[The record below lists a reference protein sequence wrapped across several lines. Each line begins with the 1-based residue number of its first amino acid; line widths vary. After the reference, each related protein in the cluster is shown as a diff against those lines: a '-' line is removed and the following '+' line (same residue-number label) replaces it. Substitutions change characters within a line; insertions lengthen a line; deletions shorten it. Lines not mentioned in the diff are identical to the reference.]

1 MDQNSIIKSYKR
13 VSSIY
18 DLTFGQVFRPGQK
31 AIIKKMD
38 CIESDNV
45 LEIGIGT
52 GSSLQ
57 YYPKETKVVGIDI
70 SPDMLEVAKKRI
82 VKDMKF
88 KLKDL
93 KSNSV
98 IGTSSFRREFQIKNI
113 RNDINCKLIRGNV
126 DTRIKKLKDGL
137 YDGYG
142 RFIYNQTVY
151 YEGQWVKG
159 KRHGFGTNCYYQ
171 GYQEDAKWEHDK
183 LVKMVAKRKIP
194 MCDHSIQFHFTADC
208 TFMFMSIAEYL
219 KANGLCD

>member
-82 VKDMKF
+82 VKDKIQNKHILLMNGERLSFPDNSFDKVVGMYVVSVTQNPQILVEEMKR
-88 KLKDL
+88 
-93 KSNSV
+93 V
-98 IGTSSFRREFQIKNI
+98 CKNDG
-113 RNDINCKLIRGNV
+113 DIYIVNHFSTEQDNL
-126 DTRIKKLKDGL
+126 
-137 YDGYG
+137 
-142 RFIYNQTVY
+142 F
-151 YEGQWVKG
+151 
-159 KRHGFGTNCYYQ
+159 
-171 GYQEDAKWEHDK
+171 
-183 LVKMVAKRKIP
+183 VKMFEKGLMPVSKILGWKP
-194 MCDHSIQFHFTADC
+194 YFPFDEFNAYANLDVLE
-208 TFMFMSIAEYL
+208 MSKVNLFNYWNIIHASNN
-219 KANGLCD
+219 K

>member
-13 VSSIY
+13 VSSFY

-82 VKDMKF
+82 VKDKIHNKHILLMNGERLSFPDNSFDKVVGMYVVSVTQNPQVLVEEMKRVCKNDGDIYIVNHF
-88 KLKDL
+88 STEQDNPFVQMFEKGLMPISKILGWKPYFPFDEFNAYANL
-93 KSNSV
+93 DVLEMSKVNLFNYWNIIHASNN
-98 IGTSSFRREFQIKNI
+98 K
-113 RNDINCKLIRGNV
+113 
-126 DTRIKKLKDGL
+126 
-137 YDGYG
+137 
-142 RFIYNQTVY
+142 
-151 YEGQWVKG
+151 
-159 KRHGFGTNCYYQ
+159 
-171 GYQEDAKWEHDK
+171 
-183 LVKMVAKRKIP
+183 
-194 MCDHSIQFHFTADC
+194 
-208 TFMFMSIAEYL
+208 
-219 KANGLCD
+219 

>member
-13 VSSIY
+13 VSGFY

-82 VKDMKF
+82 IKDKIPNKHILLMNGERLSFPDNSFDKVVGMYVVSVTQNPQVLVEEMKR
-88 KLKDL
+88 
-93 KSNSV
+93 V
-98 IGTSSFRREFQIKNI
+98 CKNDG
-113 RNDINCKLIRGNV
+113 DIYIVNHFSTEQDNL
-126 DTRIKKLKDGL
+126 
-137 YDGYG
+137 
-142 RFIYNQTVY
+142 F
-151 YEGQWVKG
+151 
-159 KRHGFGTNCYYQ
+159 
-171 GYQEDAKWEHDK
+171 
-183 LVKMVAKRKIP
+183 VKMFEKGLMPISKVLGWKP
-194 MCDHSIQFHFTADC
+194 YFPFDEFNSYADLDVLE
-208 TFMFMSIAEYL
+208 MSKVNLFNYWNIIHASNN
-219 KANGLCD
+219 K

>member
-13 VSSIY
+13 VSSFY

-82 VKDMKF
+82 IKDKIHNKHILLMNGERLSFPDNSFDKVVGMYVVSVTQNPQVLVEEMKR
-88 KLKDL
+88 
-93 KSNSV
+93 V
-98 IGTSSFRREFQIKNI
+98 CKNDG
-113 RNDINCKLIRGNV
+113 DIYIVNHFSTEQDNL
-126 DTRIKKLKDGL
+126 
-137 YDGYG
+137 
-142 RFIYNQTVY
+142 F
-151 YEGQWVKG
+151 
-159 KRHGFGTNCYYQ
+159 
-171 GYQEDAKWEHDK
+171 
-183 LVKMVAKRKIP
+183 VKMFEKGLMPISKILGWKP
-194 MCDHSIQFHFTADC
+194 YFPFDEFNAYANLDVLE
-208 TFMFMSIAEYL
+208 MSKVNLFNYWNIIHASNN
-219 KANGLCD
+219 K

>member
-13 VSSIY
+13 VSSFY

-82 VKDMKF
+82 VKDKIHNKHILLMNGERLSFPDNSFDKVVGMYVVSVTQTQ
-88 KLKDL
+88 KLGCQDGRPKWSKTARDRPAASIL
-93 KSNSV
+93 FVS
-98 IGTSSFRREFQIKNI
+98 GTVSGPIS
-113 RNDINCKLIRGNV
+113 
-126 DTRIKKLKDGL
+126 
-137 YDGYG
+137 G
-142 RFIYNQTVY
+142 RSGPAQ
-151 YEGQWVKG
+151 
-159 KRHGFGTNCYYQ
+159 R
-171 GYQEDAKWEHDK
+171 A
-183 LVKMVAKRKIP
+183 
-194 MCDHSIQFHFTADC
+194 
-208 TFMFMSIAEYL
+208 
-219 KANGLCD
+219 